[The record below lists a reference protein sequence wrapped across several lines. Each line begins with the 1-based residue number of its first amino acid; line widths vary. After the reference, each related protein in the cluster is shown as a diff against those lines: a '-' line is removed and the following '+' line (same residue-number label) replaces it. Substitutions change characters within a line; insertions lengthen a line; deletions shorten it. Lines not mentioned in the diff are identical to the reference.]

1 MSCVDGVVRLTN
13 WSETI
18 LETIS
23 MRSDILKCGV
33 ILLVAFGST
42 TAVNAQKIKAVRDP
56 DSARILSIRE
66 ARDLPAGDIAET
78 LERDG
83 RGRSTLAESPDQI
96 HQAFVYCVPSGSKD
110 VSSCVRRVFVTDLGT
125 DMTYEITSE
134 ELFIEANRIVDNLK
148 WIDNNILSYERWTSP
163 HFGHRYVVDI
173 KQMKQTGAFIL
184 SDQ

>member
-1 MSCVDGVVRLTN
+1 MSCVEVVLRLTN

-23 MRSDILKCGV
+23 MRSDKLKYGV

-42 TAVNAQKIKAVRDP
+42 MAVHAQKIRAVRDP
-56 DSARILSIRE
+56 DSAKILSIKE
-66 ARDLPAGDIAET
+66 ARDLPEGDIAET

-96 HQAFVYCVPSGSKD
+96 HQTFVYCVPSGSKD
-110 VSSCVRRVFVTDLGT
+110 VSSCVRRVFFTDLGT
-125 DMTYEITSE
+125 DITYEITGE

-148 WIDNNILSYERWTSP
+148 WIDNRTLSYERWTGP

-173 KQMKQTGAFIL
+173 KQMRQIGAFIL